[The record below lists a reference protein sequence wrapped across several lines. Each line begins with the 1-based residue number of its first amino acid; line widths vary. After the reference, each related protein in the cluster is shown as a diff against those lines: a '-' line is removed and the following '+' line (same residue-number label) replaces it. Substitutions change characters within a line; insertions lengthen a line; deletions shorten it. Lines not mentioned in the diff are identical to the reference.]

1 MHSQHNWADR
11 IALMQDIG
19 IGVVVAAVILILTF
33 LVKADAHV
41 ESRQAASVSQMKRA
55 ERLSGVRAFHLEW
68 RPYDM
73 TGSSAFEEAYRDSG
87 EPHYDRLADSR

>member
-1 MHSQHNWADR
+1 MHSQYNRGDQ

-19 IGVVVAAVILILTF
+19 IGVVLAAVILILTF

-41 ESRQAASVSQMKRA
+41 ESRQAASVYPTKRA
-55 ERLSGVRAFHLEW
+55 ERLSGVRAFHPEW
-68 RPYDM
+68 RSYDM

-87 EPHYDRLADSR
+87 EPHYDRLADAR